1 MNVLVACEYSGI
13 VRDAFIDAGHEA
25 MSCDL
30 LPSESDREFHFQ
42 GDIFECLE
50 SNLYWD
56 LIIAHPPCTALCV
69 AGNRHYSGTQERED
83 ALEWTARLWRE
94 CFKASGSMV
103 FENPVGV
110 LSSKF
115 RPPDQYIQ
123 PWQFGHGETK
133 KTGLWLDN
141 LPPLEPT
148 NIVNG
153 REQRIWKMA
162 PHPDRPKERSRF
174 YPGIAQAMAEQWGH
188 LVQGER
194 DD

>member
-1 MNVLVACEYSGI
+1 MLSVLVACEYSGI
-13 VRDAFIDAGHEA
+13 VRDAFIDAGHDA

-30 LPSESDREFHFQ
+30 LPSESDKGLHFQ

-83 ALEWTARLWRE
+83 ALEWTEKLWKE
-94 CFKASGSMV
+94 CFKACGSMA

-110 LSSKF
+110 ISSRF

-141 LPPLEPT
+141 LPLLEPT
-148 NIVNG
+148 NIVEG

-174 YPGIAQAMAEQWGH
+174 YTGIASAMADQWGN
-188 LVQGER
+188 
-194 DD
+194 